1 MVMLLNCSALELV
14 RVRMPG
20 TVLSSSSRM
29 SVMADST
36 TCGFAPGSNVCTEMM
51 GGSTSG
57 NSRTESC
64 R

>member
-1 MVMLLNCSALELV
+1 MVMLLNCSALALV

-36 TCGFAPGSNVCTEMM
+36 TWGLAPGRKVLTEMI

-57 NSRTESC
+57 NSRTESW